1 MEYEL
6 IVWEQVMQWFWFGT
20 SAVQTYEN
28 CVDMVVPSAGG
39 AAPATAATA
48 ATPAKPAAAA
58 VKAPRPRVQRIQ

>member
-1 MEYEL
+1 
-6 IVWEQVMQWFWFGT
+6 MQWFWFGT

-39 AAPATAATA
+39 VAPATVAA
-48 ATPAKPAAAA
+48 AKPAAAA